1 MRIID
6 NIKKL
11 FKKKDD
17 STPIIMKS
25 STMKIPYEENK
36 KYTIYILEGGSGGKI
51 APGYGGSGGNNL
63 NNFGKGNV
71 DNSTNT
77 IHVFTDSYIIS
88 LANKIYPKVLEAYNS
103 GCKTKRIKINS
114 SNMSNDDIAK
124 IGRALK
130 YECDFIDKFYI
141 RVMGKDTTS
150 IKYIIF
156 KFKDRDIEEEIDKT
170 IEEKDS

>member
-77 IHVFTDSYIIS
+77 IHVFIDSYTIS

-103 GCKTKRIKINS
+103 GCKTKRIKVNC
-114 SNMSNDDIAK
+114 NMSDDDIAK
-124 IGRALK
+124 IGRTLK
-130 YECDFIDKFYI
+130 SECDFIEKFYI
-141 RVMGKDTTS
+141 RTIGKDTTP
-150 IKYIIF
+150 IKYMFFRF
-156 KFKDRDIEEEIDKT
+156 KPRDIEVEIDKT